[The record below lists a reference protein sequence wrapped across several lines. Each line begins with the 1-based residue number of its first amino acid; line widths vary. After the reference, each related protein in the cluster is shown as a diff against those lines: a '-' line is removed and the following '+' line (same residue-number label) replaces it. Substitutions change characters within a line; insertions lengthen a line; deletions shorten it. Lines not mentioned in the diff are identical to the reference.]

1 MRGERGGRSDVIS
14 RVTGPTV
21 QRELQSVKQTRR
33 HTDNSVKVQNKDT
46 ASDSRAYTIA
56 TSDGSDVRRR
66 AGKYNDDRGEAKAKL
81 DIKYS
86 LKISDEAMALTIANP
101 VKGSNSFN
109 DVTFTHDTLC
119 ITYGQYEIHIRSL

>member
-33 HTDNSVKVQNKDT
+33 HTDNSVKVQNKEMT
-46 ASDSRAYTIA
+46 PDSRAYTIA

-66 AGKYNDDRGEAKAKL
+66 ASKYNDDRGEDKL
-81 DIKYS
+81 DNKYS
-86 LKISDEAMALTIANP
+86 LNISDEVMALTIANP
-101 VKGSNSFN
+101 
-109 DVTFTHDTLC
+109 DTLC